1 MTWIFLLLGEPKH
14 KRKANPLRRAVLHR
28 DKRITRI
35 FLLHFFLRREK
46 WENEKFLFLYKRSAL
61 RCVLDKEEKRIT

>member
-1 MTWIFLLLGEPKH
+1 MTWIFFTAGEPQH

-35 FLLHFFLRREK
+35 FLLQFFLWGEK

-61 RCVLDKEEKRIT
+61 RCVLDKEKKRIT